1 MSDSA
6 LSEDELESELD
17 NSLYSLLYLFIET
30 LTGTRDG
37 KRPQFQQI
45 LHGAHLNI
53 AHRVDLLSGRK
64 WQYLSVQTAK
74 SREMGYVYI
83 GSDFSRY
90 NKYI

>member
-1 MSDSA
+1 MENIFLYKIAITLIEWSRYAMSDSA

-37 KRPQFQQI
+37 KRPQFQQV

-53 AHRVDLLSGRK
+53 AHRG
-64 WQYLSVQTAK
+64 
-74 SREMGYVYI
+74 
-83 GSDFSRY
+83 
-90 NKYI
+90 